1 MRSLL
6 HAFLLIFGT
15 LAALPLL
22 AVLCLLPTTPITLV
36 GFLYL
41 LGCILIASGMISAP
55 WWRRS
60 VLLVLLGTSLI
71 LGTLAVRIGFPPSG
85 ARLVLTTLPGQS
97 APRLA
102 NRIFNEQDVVL
113 FGTRL
118 APYVGFISPAE
129 NSRLFSE
136 LAERYATVPEMTPLS
151 PFLLTYLNQQH
162 PDAFDAVIAEPA
174 GDTPP
179 KRAIIFLHG
188 YGGNFTLQCWLVAHA
203 GERIGALT
211 ICPSIGPSGDWWNP
225 SGEATL
231 RQTLSYLQQRGIAR
245 VYLAGLS
252 NGGIGASRLAQR
264 FEADLAG
271 LILISGADP
280 DAPIT
285 HLPVLVVQ
293 GSADER
299 IPQRVAQR
307 YAAAV
312 GAPCTYV
319 LLEGD
324 HFVLL
329 KHAEQVQAAITQ
341 WILQH
346 ETHSVN

>member
-6 HAFLLIFGT
+6 HAFLLIVGT
-15 LAALPLL
+15 LAALP
-22 AVLCLLPTTPITLV
+22 VLVVLVLLPTTPITFV

-41 LGCILIASGMISAP
+41 LGGILIVSGMIGAR

-60 VLLVLLGTSLI
+60 AIFMLIGTSL
-71 LGTLAVRIGFPPSG
+71 LLVTLAVRLMFPPSG
-85 ARLVLTTLPGQS
+85 ARLVLTTFPGHLES
-97 APRLA
+97 RLW

-118 APYVGFISPAE
+118 APSVGFLSPAE
-129 NSRLFSE
+129 NSGLFSA
-136 LAERYATVPEMTPLS
+136 LAERYATVQDMTPLS
-151 PFLLTYLNQQH
+151 PFLLTYANQQH
-162 PDAFDAVIAEPA
+162 PNAFDVVIAEPA

-179 KRAIIFLHG
+179 TRAIIFLHG

-203 GERIGALT
+203 GERSGALT
-211 ICPSIGPSGDWWNP
+211 VCPSIGPAGDWWNP
-225 SGEATL
+225 PGEATL
-231 RQTLSYLQQRGIAR
+231 RQTLTYLQQRGIER

-252 NGGIGASRLAQR
+252 NGGVGASRLAQR
-264 FEADLAG
+264 FETDLAG

-285 HLPVLVVQ
+285 QLPVLVVQ
-293 GSADER
+293 GTADER
-299 IPQRVAQR
+299 IPKQMVER

-312 GAPCTYV
+312 GATCTYV
-319 LLEGD
+319 PLEGD

-329 KHAEQVQAAITQ
+329 KHADQVQAAIAD
-341 WILQH
+341 WILQR
-346 ETHSVN
+346 ETHPVK

>member
-1 MRSLL
+1 
-6 HAFLLIFGT
+6 
-15 LAALPLL
+15 
-22 AVLCLLPTTPITLV
+22 
-36 GFLYL
+36 
-41 LGCILIASGMISAP
+41 MISAC

-60 VLLVLLGTSLI
+60 SILVLLGTSL
-71 LGTLAVRIGFPPSG
+71 LLATLTLRLAFPPSG
-85 ARLVLTTLPGQS
+85 ARLVLTTLPSQS
-97 APRLA
+97 APRLW

-118 APYVGFISPAE
+118 APYLGLISSAE
-129 NSRLFSE
+129 NIGLLSA
-136 LAERYATVPEMTPLS
+136 LAERYATVQGLTPLS

-179 KRAIIFLHG
+179 KRAIVFLHG

-211 ICPSIGPSGDWWNP
+211 VCPSIGPSGDWWSP

-231 RQTLSYLQQRGIAR
+231 RQTLTYLQQRGIEQI
-245 VYLAGLS
+245 YLGGLS
-252 NGGIGASRLAQR
+252 NGGIGVSRLAHR
-264 FEADLAG
+264 FESDLAG

-285 HLPVLVVQ
+285 RLPVLVVQ
-293 GSADER
+293 GTEDER
-299 IPQRVAQR
+299 IPRRVVER
-307 YAAAV
+307 YVAAV
-312 GAPCTYV
+312 GATSTYV

-329 KHAEQVQAAITQ
+329 KQADQVQATIAD

-346 ETHSVN
+346 EAHPASE

>member
-6 HAFLLIFGT
+6 HAFLLVFGT
-15 LAALPLL
+15 FTALPLL
-22 AVLCLLPTTPITLV
+22 AVLVLLPTTPITFV
-36 GFLYL
+36 GSLYL
-41 LGCILIASGMISAP
+41 LGCMLIVGGMISAR

-60 VLLVLLGTSLI
+60 AILVLLGTSL
-71 LGTLAVRIGFPPSG
+71 LLVTLAVRLAFPPSG
-85 ARLVLTTLPGQS
+85 ARLVLMTFPGQS
-97 APRLA
+97 APRLW

-118 APYVGFISPAE
+118 APYVGFLSSAE
-129 NSRLFSE
+129 NTGLFSA
-136 LAERYATVPEMTPLS
+136 LAERYATVHDMTPLS
-151 PFLLTYLNQQH
+151 PFLLTYANQQH
-162 PDAFDAVIAEPA
+162 PDAFDAVVAEPA
-174 GDTPP
+174 GDAPP
-179 KRAIIFLHG
+179 TRAIIFLHG

-203 GERIGALT
+203 GERVGALT
-211 ICPSIGPSGDWWNP
+211 VCPSIGPSGDWWNP

-231 RQTLSYLQQRGIAR
+231 RQTLTYLQQRGIER

-264 FEADLAG
+264 FESNLAG

-285 HLPVLVVQ
+285 RLPVLAVQ
-293 GSADER
+293 GAADER
-299 IPQRVAQR
+299 IPKQVVER
-307 YAAAV
+307 YVAAV
-312 GAPCTYV
+312 GATGTYV

-329 KHAEQVQAAITQ
+329 KHADQVQAAIAD
-341 WILQH
+341 WILQR
-346 ETHSVN
+346 ETPRLN